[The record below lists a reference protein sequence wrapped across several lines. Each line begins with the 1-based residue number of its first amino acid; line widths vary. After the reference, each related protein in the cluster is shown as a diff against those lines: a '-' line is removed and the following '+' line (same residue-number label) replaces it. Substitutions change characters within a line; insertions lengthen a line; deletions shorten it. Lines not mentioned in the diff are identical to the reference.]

1 MEQEEMQKIAQQASQ
16 AVNDINTGLDVAAL
30 LTETKPWYQSKTII
44 GGVVTIAA
52 ALGGAF
58 GLHIDPTTQQG
69 LVAAILY
76 LTGGVG
82 GVVSIIGRIAAEYK
96 VGR

>member
-1 MEQEEMQKIAQQASQ
+1 MDQKELIKTAETLAEVTTE
-16 AVNDINTGLDVAAL
+16 A

-82 GVVSIIGRIAAEYK
+82 GVVSIIGRIVAEHK
-96 VGR
+96 VGH